1 MRFDL
6 DLALA
11 VLTRTPATLD
21 ALLRDLPDD
30 WTRSNEGPDTW
41 SPLDVVGHLIDG
53 EETDWLP
60 RARLI
65 LSDAPPAER
74 RFAPFDRFRHL
85 NAGAARPL
93 SERLERFA
101 ALRMANVA
109 ALRALELTPERLAR
123 TGEHPTFGTVTLA
136 QLLATWVA
144 HDLGHLAQIA
154 RVMARQY
161 AVEVG
166 PWAAY
171 LPVLHPRTGPPPA

>member
-93 SERLERFA
+93 NERLERFA
-101 ALRMANVA
+101 ALRRANVS
-109 ALRALELTPERLAR
+109 ALRALELTPEQLAR
-123 TGEHPTFGTVTLA
+123 TGEHPAFGTVTLA

-144 HDLGHLAQIA
+144 HDLGHVAQIA

-161 AVEVG
+161 AAEVG